1 MEDEKEIVTLVE
13 DSEEELVTVE
23 EDNEEEEVVTVEEDI
38 AGGTNNYNNLNN
50 KPKINN
56 VELVG
61 NKTSKDLKIQ
71 DEMESLTN
79 IDIEEIINSF
89 I

>member
-1 MEDEKEIVTLVE
+1 MGDEKEIVTLVE
-13 DSEEELVTVE
+13 DVEEELTTLE
-23 EDNEEEEVVTVEEDI
+23 EDNEEEFVTVEEDI

-79 IDIEEIINSF
+79 MEIEEILNSF
-89 I
+89 V

>member
-23 EDNEEEEVVTVEEDI
+23 EDAEEEVTTLEEDI
-38 AGGTNNYNNLNN
+38 GGGTNNYNNLNN

-79 IDIEEIINSF
+79 MEIEEILNSF
-89 I
+89 V

>member
-1 MEDEKEIVTLVE
+1 MEDEKEIVTLEEDNEEELSTLEE
-13 DSEEELVTVE
+13 DSEEELTTLQ
-23 EDNEEEEVVTVEEDI
+23 EDT
-38 AGGTNNYNNLNN
+38 GGTNNYNNLNN